1 MAGSSP
7 AKAIYGGGRR
17 VRGEGRLNGELGSKT
32 EPAVAEIGLAAL
44 FLAFLKLG
52 CGSFGGSSVG
62 WIYREIVQ
70 RRHWLDDKVFLT
82 EMALGQSLPGAN
94 GVKLSVL
101 VGRRLRGG
109 IGALAAPLAF
119 LLGPFV
125 IILVVGAIYGRLGDH
140 KTLHAVLDGV
150 AAAVVGLTFSTG
162 IRSIAK
168 GAADAVSI
176 GIALTTMLCVGI
188 LRWPMLPVMLG
199 LAPVSIGIAWARLRA

>member
-1 MAGSSP
+1 MGEPTDSAADIPTVAG
-7 AKAIYGGGRR
+7 
-17 VRGEGRLNGELGSKT
+17 V
-32 EPAVAEIGLAAL
+32 GLSAL
-44 FLAFLKLG
+44 FLAFLQLG
-52 CGSFGGSSVG
+52 CSSFGGSSAG
-62 WIYREIVQ
+62 WIYRDIVQ
-70 RRHWLDDKVFLT
+70 RRRWLDDQEFLT

-109 IGALAAPLAF
+109 IGAFAAPFAF

-125 IILVVGAIYGRLGDH
+125 IILVVGAVYGRLGDH

-162 IRSIAK
+162 IRSVAK

-176 GIALTTMLCVGI
+176 GIAMGVVLCVGI

-199 LAPVSIGIAWARLRA
+199 LAPVSIGIAWARGRA

>member
-1 MAGSSP
+1 MGEPTDSAANIPTVAG
-7 AKAIYGGGRR
+7 
-17 VRGEGRLNGELGSKT
+17 V
-32 EPAVAEIGLAAL
+32 GLWAL

-52 CGSFGGSSVG
+52 CSSFGGSSAG
-62 WIYREIVQ
+62 WIYRDIVQ
-70 RRHWLDDKVFLT
+70 RRRWLDDQAFLT

-109 IGALAAPLAF
+109 IGAFAAPFAF
-119 LLGPFV
+119 LLGPFL
-125 IILVVGAIYGRLGDH
+125 IILVVGAVYGRLGDH

-162 IRSIAK
+162 IRSVAK

-176 GIALTTMLCVGI
+176 GIAVATVLCVGI
-188 LRWPMLPVMLG
+188 LRWPMLPVMLA
-199 LAPVSIGIAWARLRA
+199 LAPVSIGIAWARSRA